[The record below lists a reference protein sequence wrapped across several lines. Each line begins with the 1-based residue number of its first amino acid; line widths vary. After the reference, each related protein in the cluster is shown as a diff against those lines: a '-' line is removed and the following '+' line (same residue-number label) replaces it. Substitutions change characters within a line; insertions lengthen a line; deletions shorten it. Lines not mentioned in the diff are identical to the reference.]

1 MSNRQQPVTRQ
12 RAISCKVTPETDHD
26 ILDWWDSLPKSQRGD
41 TLRHAIRQFVANGNS
56 PDFSSSEAVA
66 DLREEIR
73 QEMRLAIDEMGARL
87 ADEVTELREVL
98 SQAIQDMTQRLAREV
113 GELRQAIVQGVHAAS
128 QNSHNGNGNSP
139 TANYDGV
146 EPEALRLSD
155 EDLEKRKAKLLNR
168 RW

>member
-12 RAISCKVTPETDHD
+12 RAISCKVTFETDHD

-41 TLRHAIRQFVANGNS
+41 TLRHAIRQFVANGNN
-56 PDFSSSEAVA
+56 PNFSSSEAVA

-113 GELRQAIVQGVHAAS
+113 GELRQAIVQGVHAA
-128 QNSHNGNGNSP
+128 QNPRNGNGNSP
-139 TANYDGV
+139 TADYDSV
-146 EPEALRLSD
+146 EPDATRLSD
-155 EDLEKRKAKLLNR
+155 DELEKRKLKLLKR